1 MFPHR
6 GFFLSEDFSSVDRV
20 DNDWSEPIIF
30 TTDSGEKNIK
40 KKSQNIFG
48 GMEMMLYICRNKK

>member
-48 GMEMMLYICRNKK
+48 GMEMMLYIC